1 MAIEFAEEAFLGN
14 DLVLRFTV
22 EDADGAAVN
31 ITGWTFAFALAR
43 SYSVAAAISKS
54 SGAGIAINDGA
65 AGIVDVTVQ
74 DTDTD
79 DLDVGAYVADL
90 KRADAGQEATL
101 AYGRLK
107 LLPSVAA

>member
-1 MAIEFAEEAFLGN
+1 MAIEFAEEAFIGN

-31 ITGWTFAFALAR
+31 ISGWTFAFALAS
-43 SYSVAAAISKS
+43 SYSAAAAVSKDS
-54 SGAGIAINDGA
+54 DDGITINDAA
-65 AGIVDVTVQ
+65 AGIVDVAVL

-79 DLDVGAYVADL
+79 ELDVGTYVADL

-107 LLPSVAA
+107 MLPSVAA

>member
-1 MAIEFAEEAFLGN
+1 MAIEFAEEAFIGN

-31 ITGWTFAFALAR
+31 ISGWTFAFALAS
-43 SYSVAAAISKS
+43 SYSAAAADSDD
-54 SGAGIAINDGA
+54 GITINDAA
-65 AGIVDVTVQ
+65 AGIVDVAVL

-79 DLDVGAYVADL
+79 ELDVGTYVADL

-107 LLPSVAA
+107 MLPSVAA